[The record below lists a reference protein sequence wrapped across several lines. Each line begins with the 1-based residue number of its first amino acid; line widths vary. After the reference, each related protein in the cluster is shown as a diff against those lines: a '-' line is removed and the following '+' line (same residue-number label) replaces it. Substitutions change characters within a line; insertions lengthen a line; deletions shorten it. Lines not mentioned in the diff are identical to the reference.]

1 MINFISIIALGF
13 FLGMRHATDPDH
25 VIAVSTIVSRE
36 REIGKSAWIG
46 VFWGIGH
53 TLTIFAVGAAIILFD
68 VAISARI
75 GLSMEL
81 AVGLMLILLGI
92 INVVSFF
99 RDLPVKS
106 EQAGM
111 ATLAQ
116 PQSTERAGTPAA
128 PQSQFTARAG
138 APASP
143 QESITPPQPELVH
156 SHAHSHG
163 DLIHTHPHSHA
174 HGPDA
179 HVHSGQ
185 NPVAWLDRALLRFK
199 LYRPLRPLMIGIVHG
214 MAGSAAVALLVL
226 ATIRDPRWAVA
237 YLLVFGIGTIAGMM
251 VITMSIASTFRLARG
266 KQAFLQRLAMAS
278 GVLSLGFGIF
288 VAYQIIVVNGLLS
301 AHPQWVPR

>member
-1 MINFISIIALGF
+1 MINFFSIIALGF

-68 VAISARI
+68 VAISPRL

-81 AVGLMLILLGI
+81 AVGLMLILLGV

-99 RDLPVKS
+99 RGLPLS
-106 EQAGM
+106 NA
-111 ATLAQ
+111 
-116 PQSTERAGTPAA
+116 RAGTPVFPRESAA
-128 PQSQFTARAG
+128 F
-138 APASP
+138 
-143 QESITPPQPELVH
+143 PQPELVH

-163 DLIHTHPHSHA
+163 DFIHTHTHSH
-174 HGPDA
+174 GPEA
-179 HVHSGQ
+179 HVHAENS
-185 NPVAWLDRALLRFK
+185 VAWLDRALLRFK
-199 LYRPLRPLMIGIVHG
+199 LYRPLRPLLIGIVHG

-237 YLLVFGIGTIAGMM
+237 YLLVFGTGTIAGMM
-251 VITMSIASTFRLARG
+251 VITMSIASTFHLARG

-288 VAYQIIVVNGLLS
+288 VAYQIIAVNGLLS

>member
-1 MINFISIIALGF
+1 VVNFFSIIALGF

-36 REIGKSAWIG
+36 REVGKSAWIG
-46 VFWGIGH
+46 IFWGIGH

-68 VAISARI
+68 VAISPRI

-92 INVVSFF
+92 INVISFF
-99 RDLPVKS
+99 RDLPSTRDRVGVPAPPHA
-106 EQAGM
+106 E
-111 ATLAQ
+111 LA
-116 PQSTERAGTPAA
+116 A
-128 PQSQFTARAG
+128 SQL
-138 APASP
+138 
-143 QESITPPQPELVH
+143 EVLH

-163 DLIHTHPHSHA
+163 DFIHTHPHSHS
-174 HGPDA
+174 HRPDT

-185 NPVAWLDRALLRFK
+185 NPVAWLDRMFLRFK

-266 KQAFLQRLAMAS
+266 KQLFLRRLAMAS
-278 GVLSLGFGIF
+278 GVLSLGFGVF

>member
-1 MINFISIIALGF
+1 MINFFSIIALGF

-68 VAISARI
+68 VAISPRI

-92 INVVSFF
+92 VNVVSFF
-99 RDLPVKS
+99 RDMPS
-106 EQAGM
+106 A
-111 ATLAQ
+111 
-116 PQSTERAGTPAA
+116 SDRAGTSA
-128 PQSQFTARAG
+128 
-138 APASP
+138 
-143 QESITPPQPELVH
+143 PPQQEVVH

-163 DLIHTHPHSHA
+163 DFIHIHSHS
-174 HGPDA
+174 HVLEV
-179 HVHSGQ
+179 HVHAGR
-185 NPVAWLDRALLRFK
+185 NPVAWLDRVFLRFK

-226 ATIRDPRWAVA
+226 ATIGDPRWAVA

-251 VITMSIASTFRLARG
+251 VITMSIASTFHLARG

-288 VAYQIIVVNGLLS
+288 IAYQIIVVNGLLG

>member
-1 MINFISIIALGF
+1 MVNFLSIIALGF

-68 VAISARI
+68 VAISPRL

-92 INVVSFF
+92 LNVVNFF
-99 RDLPVKS
+99 TDLPSAS
-106 EQAGM
+106 E
-111 ATLAQ
+111 
-116 PQSTERAGTPAA
+116 RVD
-128 PQSQFTARAG
+128 
-138 APASP
+138 
-143 QESITPPQPELVH
+143 TPPCPGPESSPPRSEAVLRQPELVH
-156 SHAHSHG
+156 SYAHSHG
-163 DLIHTHPHSHA
+163 DFIHTHPHSH
-174 HGPDA
+174 GYGSDA
-179 HVHSGQ
+179 HLHSGQ
-185 NPVAWLDRALLRFK
+185 NPVAGLDRMFQRFK
-199 LYRPLRPLMIGIVHG
+199 LYRPLRPLVIGLVHG

-237 YLLVFGIGTIAGMM
+237 YLLVFGVGTIAGMM
-251 VITMSIASTFRLARG
+251 VITMSIACTFRLAIG
-266 KQAFLQRLAMAS
+266 KHVFLQRLAMAS
-278 GVLSLGFGIF
+278 GVLSLAFGVF
-288 VAYQIIVVNGLLS
+288 VAYQIIVVNGLLG

>member
-1 MINFISIIALGF
+1 MINFFSIIALGF

-68 VAISARI
+68 IAISPRL

-99 RDLPVKS
+99 RELPS
-106 EQAGM
+106 A
-111 ATLAQ
+111 
-116 PQSTERAGTPAA
+116 SERAGTPV
-128 PQSQFTARAG
+128 
-138 APASP
+138 
-143 QESITPPQPELVH
+143 PPQPEMVH

-163 DLIHTHPHSHA
+163 DFIHTHPHSHE
-174 HGPDA
+174 HGSDG
-179 HVHSGQ
+179 HRHGEQ
-185 NPVAWLDRALLRFK
+185 NPLAWLDRMFLRFK

-266 KQAFLQRLAMAS
+266 KQAFLRRLAMAS
-278 GVLSLGFGIF
+278 GVLSLGFGTF
-288 VAYQIIVVNGLLS
+288 VAYQIIAVNGLLT

>member
-1 MINFISIIALGF
+1 MVNFLSIIALGF

-68 VAISARI
+68 VAISPRI

-99 RDLPVKS
+99 RDLPS
-106 EQAGM
+106 A
-111 ATLAQ
+111 
-116 PQSTERAGTPAA
+116 SERAGTPA
-128 PQSQFTARAG
+128 
-138 APASP
+138 
-143 QESITPPQPELVH
+143 PPQAELIH

-163 DLIHTHPHSHA
+163 DFIHTHLAFARAPGA
-174 HGPDA
+174 RTCRDRIRWHGSTA
-179 HVHSGQ
+179 
-185 NPVAWLDRALLRFK
+185 RCLRFK

-266 KQAFLQRLAMAS
+266 KQIFLQRLAMAS

>member
-1 MINFISIIALGF
+1 MVNFLSIIALGF

-68 VAISARI
+68 VAISPRL

-99 RDLPVKS
+99 RDLPS
-106 EQAGM
+106 A
-111 ATLAQ
+111 
-116 PQSTERAGTPAA
+116 SERAGTPAA
-128 PQSQFTARAG
+128 PQPESCSQFESV
-138 APASP
+138 PA
-143 QESITPPQPELVH
+143 QPELVH

-163 DLIHTHPHSHA
+163 DFIHTHPHSH
-174 HGPDA
+174 GPDT
-179 HVHSGQ
+179 HMHSGQ
-185 NPVAWLDRALLRFK
+185 NPVAWLDRMFLRFK
-199 LYRPLRPLMIGIVHG
+199 LYRPLRPLMIGLVHG

-266 KQAFLQRLAMAS
+266 KQIFLQRLAMAS

-301 AHPQWVPR
+301 THPHWVPR

>member
-68 VAISARI
+68 IAISPRL

-99 RDLPVKS
+99 RDLP
-106 EQAGM
+106 
-111 ATLAQ
+111 LA
-116 PQSTERAGTPAA
+116 SERAGTPAP
-128 PQSQFTARAG
+128 PQD
-138 APASP
+138 
-143 QESITPPQPELVH
+143 SITKAGTSAPPQPEMVH

-163 DLIHTHPHSHA
+163 NFIHAHPHSHE
-174 HGPDA
+174 HGPEA
-179 HVHSGQ
+179 QTHGEQ
-185 NPVAWLDRALLRFK
+185 NPLAWLDRMFLRFK

-214 MAGSAAVALLVL
+214 MAGSAAVALHVL

-266 KQAFLQRLAMAS
+266 KQVFLRRLAMAS
-278 GVLSLGFGIF
+278 GVLSLGFGTF
-288 VAYQIIVVNGLLS
+288 VAYQIIAVNGLLT